1 MSSVEILDNALINGY
16 IHENY
21 DIYIETENYY
31 YENYYDNNFQ
41 TPRNRPQNPQEI
53 LGQRLRQQDF
63 AIDKFKKCV
72 RKFVQEPEENLN
84 ELLRSANFAYIDRYT
99 LNQIMSCYE
108 ETENFLNGEK
118 TLEDYNPDLYIE
130 NYYIENIFSKI
141 GKSISKTAGKIAGS
155 VKDITI
161 RIGKAFSDTAIRV
174 FEGAK
179 ELFHYLL
186 NSILNALNKIYDGLV
201 EFTELTKR
209 FGKKVKDLIVKGIH
223 MLIEFLQKYFPSFL
237 GKFVRCKNGEVNKL
251 TPCDSNIFE
260 INDKQLQQFILD
272 KLIYLIFSLSGHPE
286 FKIIFDGILAIP
298 VLGTYLRKGIT
309 AVFNFLIWNHVK
321 SLVNKLITKV
331 IHYVDPST
339 KDYHFELAEWF
350 KYLQAIEKFEQDV
363 DNGIFKHKLKE
374 YIREKITDKKY
385 PLMITNG
392 EK

>member
-1 MSSVEILDNALINGY
+1 MSY
-16 IHENY
+16 
-21 DIYIETENYY
+21 
-31 YENYYDNNFQ
+31 
-41 TPRNRPQNPQEI
+41 
-53 LGQRLRQQDF
+53 
-63 AIDKFKKCV
+63 
-72 RKFVQEPEENLN
+72 
-84 ELLRSANFAYIDRYT
+84 
-99 LNQIMSCYE
+99 YE
-108 ETENFLNGEK
+108 ETEHFLNDEK
-118 TLEDYNPDLYIE
+118 TLENYNPDLYIE

-141 GKSISKTAGKIAGS
+141 GESISKTAGKIAGS

-174 FEGAK
+174 FERAK

-186 NSILNALNKIYDGLV
+186 NSILNALNKMYDGMV
-201 EFTELTKR
+201 EFAELTKR
-209 FGKKVKDLIVKGIH
+209 FGKKVKDLIIKGIH

-237 GKFVRCKNGEVNKL
+237 GKFVRCKKGEVNKL

-260 INDKQLQQFILD
+260 INDKQLQQFVLD

-339 KDYHFELAEWF
+339 KDYQFELAEWF
-350 KYLQAIEKFEQDV
+350 KYLQAIENFEQDV
-363 DNGIFKHKLKE
+363 DNGMFKHKLKE
-374 YIREKITDKKY
+374 YIREKIQKNQNKKY

-392 EK
+392 EN

>member
-1 MSSVEILDNALINGY
+1 MSSAEILDNALINGY

-21 DIYIETENYY
+21 DIYIESENYY

-41 TPRNRPQNPQEI
+41 TPRAFPQNPQEI
-53 LGQRLRQQDF
+53 LGQKLKQQDF

-72 RKFVQEPEENLN
+72 RKFVQQPEEHLQ
-84 ELLRSANFAYIDRYT
+84 ELLHSANFAYIDRYT

-108 ETENFLNGEK
+108 ETEHFLNGEK
-118 TLEDYNPDLYIE
+118 TLEDYNPELYIE

-141 GKSISKTAGKIAGS
+141 GDSISKTAGKIAGS

-161 RIGKAFSDTAIRV
+161 RIGKAFSDTAKRV

-179 ELFHYLL
+179 ELFTYLL
-186 NSILNALNKIYDGLV
+186 NSIMTGLNKLYDGMV
-201 EFTELTKR
+201 EFAELTKR

-237 GKFVRCKNGEVNKL
+237 GKFVRCKKGEVNKL

-260 INDKQLQQFILD
+260 INDKQLQQFVLD

-298 VLGTYLRKGIT
+298 VLGTYLKKGIT
-309 AVFNFLIWNHVK
+309 TVFNFLIWNHVK
-321 SLVNKLITKV
+321 SLVNKLITKI

-339 KDYHFELAEWF
+339 KDYQFELAEWF
-350 KYLQAIEKFEQDV
+350 KYLQTIENFEQDV
-363 DNGIFKHKLKE
+363 ENGIFKYKLKE